1 MKGEIHGSSPS
12 SDSGG
17 GVDEPEPQ
25 QLSQRGKKSK
35 AVRRRW
41 HVPHA
46 KEMTATKASNNN
58 NAAKS
63 SKIRTTPGHHQQQDV
78 ELREHSPQQSL
89 PQSVRR
95 KESLALDVSEEDQNQ
110 RTGAGDSSNKH
121 NRSEAELFASEVK
134 RYSKETIT
142 KGRRNL
148 VKKFNRFFM
157 NNPEFDTN
165 NNNDN
170 DDSLSPMGDGG
181 NWNKDGDEDSSSK
194 RKGRTCSIAL
204 FWLQLVM
211 PCVGW
216 LRSYKFKEYFPS
228 DAIAGVSVA
237 MMVVPQS
244 ISYAALAG
252 LPSEFGLYTA
262 LLPVF
267 IYALFGSSRQLAVG
281 PVAIVSL
288 LMKEGLHKA
297 IPASLDIQDPNNP
310 IGEDQIQA
318 QAQYTLMAVQV
329 TFIVGI
335 IELLMGLVRLGFLT
349 NFLSHSV
356 ILGFTHGSAILIG
369 LSQLKHVI
377 GIKAKNSNARVQD
390 FIQAY
395 VDAGDTFDWRVLIMG
410 LSFLAILIA
419 MKELGKRN
427 SNNPLKWFRTVGPL
441 TVSVLGIVICYSVRL
456 DKYGIPLVGKF
467 EAGFP
472 SVTYTELFP
481 MPSDGSEFITTAIS
495 CAIVGFLESVS
506 IAKRLAVKNKYHLYA
521 NQELRALG
529 LANLAGAGFSAYPAT
544 GSFSRSAVSNDT
556 GAKTQLGGCFTA
568 VIVLIVVLFVTKPFY
583 YMPMSALGA
592 IVISGVL
599 GLLDINEA
607 LYLFRL
613 NKVDFLVWMASFFGT
628 LFLGAELGLLIA
640 IGLALLFVIYESAF
654 PQIVEL
660 GRLEGT
666 TVYRNMKQ
674 YPHAKRLSSVM
685 ILRVGAPI
693 YFANCSY
700 VREMF
705 EYYLEKRKSSGHVI
719 EVVIME
725 MSPVSHVDATGVHAM
740 QEMIED
746 FVGSRG
752 LRFMIANPNPQVMQ
766 SLQQDEKIWKVLM
779 PCETLASCP
788 TEALVDSFIV
798 SGSPMLPHI
807 AESLRST
814 IKDNTTLY
822 YGTCYESNVFVR
834 VHDAVKESVYFL
846 KEKAKNKMEDEQS
859 KVRALNVFEEE
870 SQMFF
875 LDLQQQGG
883 DKDKDKDKEET
894 VSRKMSIDEEG
905 PSPSWLGSKLV

>member
-17 GVDEPEPQ
+17 GVDEPERQ

-63 SKIRTTPGHHQQQDV
+63 SIRTTPGHHQQQDV